1 LAGEDG
7 SNRLFVKALND
18 VAIGMNKQ
26 VIAEWVETP
35 EVLKLLQ
42 DMGAQF
48 GQGYLFQKPTL
59 LDGSHEHNFAQA
71 APGLSA

>member
-1 LAGEDG
+1 
-7 SNRLFVKALND
+7 
-18 VAIGMNKQ
+18 MQKQ

-42 DMGAQF
+42 EMGAQF

-59 LDGSHEHNFAQA
+59 LDGSHEHRYLAS
-71 APGLSA
+71 LSA